1 MKNLL
6 YRIFDKFTFNQ
17 VPHLNFFIKMEKKP
31 VDELRDFQLS
41 KLKGI
46 GINSWDEFY
55 QIP

>member
-6 YRIFDKFTFNQ
+6 YRIFDRFTFNQ
-17 VPHLNFFIKMEKKP
+17 VPYLNFFIKMEKKS

-46 GINSWDEFY
+46 GIKSWDQFSNCL
-55 QIP
+55 